1 MLNYKDINYKSNLNN
16 NKSYKQTFTKQSKKI
31 IKEKEII
38 NDKIDI
44 TLVNNYS
51 MNSINKESKKQ
62 NFFKDKSFK
71 ENFQSSNPLHD
82 KIHKKNNGLF
92 YFPKLNDV
100 NKNISEYEKRVE
112 NADSL
117 INNANNLLNDTS
129 MTDVKNT
136 YSDEL
141 ETYKE
146 LNDEFNKNTTSYLSK
161 GNKNKNIYVNSWS
174 NNKDATFKGL
184 YNDNL
189 DNPSM
194 NIIQTSNYDD
204 CKNTAFLTG
213 KKYFGLMNTNKDS
226 NLALCATS
234 NTLDK
239 TSQRGYFKDSCA
251 PSNNDGFMY
260 GGPWANAIYKTKGGI
275 VNQDD
280 YIGCY
285 KDKQDGSDIL
295 TRAMYPASWKVTWLS
310 DLLKLFGYFSDTTIE
325 KTAETD
331 QSIFDKLVLSPVYF
345 AGNSGDAPWGVDF
358 IDPNAQWIWYTK
370 DAQYDAPINENKAE
384 LIFGVYEN
392 PVDHYVTGR
401 VYCCCDNSCIIQINN
416 RKNPDKSDE
425 LIYVNGWGNQPKGYT
440 GYDIQFNP
448 GNNYIEMRVTNMGG
462 PAGVMLS
469 VLNENNEVMFRTTT
483 LLNNTSDIQG
493 GKCTWLYSSKLSKVP
508 VPLTNEF
515 SVESCAK
522 YADLIGFPYIGL
534 QYIQNNEGGTAQCF
548 VTNSLENG
556 TRYGSLGGSV
566 EYNDKAY
573 GIGPVNAV
581 YEMNNTADPSLIG
594 SIGYINENNQL
605 LKYPDSMISYSDTYT
620 EIKGYNSNSDIYYK
634 GTLDECK
641 DHCNKI
647 DGCNGFNYIPSQ
659 QLGYFS
665 KTDKVFGY
673 RNMNEPINL
682 YKDSNL
688 YMRDPKINNNESCV
702 KSINPVTSDDW
713 MSYLK
718 NNSDDVVS
726 EMTTDT
732 KCGLYKSNEQIKE
745 ELDKTNEILIKK
757 SENLINNTNNII
769 NLNHNL
775 NTQVIEDDI
784 AIKDGTKL
792 YNDMGETYIDMIDTN
807 NLNNILNNSN
817 LVIKQSQYYYIIW
830 IVLILLIIIGVIIML
845 RRI

>member
-1 MLNYKDINYKSNLNN
+1 MLNYKDINYKSNINN
-16 NKSYKQTFTKQSKKI
+16 NKSYKQFFTKQGKKI
-31 IKEKEII
+31 IKEKEEIS
-38 NDKIDI
+38 DKIDI
-44 TLVNNYS
+44 TLINNHS
-51 MNSINKESKKQ
+51 MNSMNIKSKKQ

-71 ENFQSSNPLHD
+71 ENFESN
-82 KIHKKNNGLF
+82 IHKKNNKLY
-92 YFPKLNDV
+92 YFPKLNNV
-100 NKNISEYEKRVE
+100 NDNISDYEKRIE

-194 NIIQTSNYDD
+194 NIIQSSNYDD
-204 CKNTAFLTG
+204 CKNTALLTG
-213 KKYFGLMNTNKDS
+213 KKYFGLLNTNKDT
-226 NLALCATS
+226 NIALCATS
-234 NTLDK
+234 DTLDK
-239 TSQRGYFKDSCA
+239 TSQRGYFKESCA

-295 TRAMYPASWKVTWLS
+295 TRAMFPASWKVTWLS
-310 DLLKLFGYFSDTTIE
+310 DLLKIFGYLGDTNIE
-325 KTAETD
+325 KTPETD
-331 QSIFDKLVLSPVYF
+331 QSMIDKLVLSPVYF

-370 DAQYDAPINENKAE
+370 EAQYDAPINENKAE
-384 LIFGVYEN
+384 LIFGIYEN
-392 PVDHYVTGR
+392 PINYYVTGK
-401 VYCCCDNSCIIQINN
+401 VYCCCDNSCIIHINN
-416 RKNPDKSDE
+416 QKNSDGTDH
-425 LIYVNGWGNQPKGYT
+425 LIYVNGWSNADKGYT
-440 GYDIQFNP
+440 GYEIQFNP
-448 GNNYIEMRVTNMGG
+448 GNNYIEILVTNMGG

-483 LLNNTSDIQG
+483 NLNNTSDITD
-493 GKCTWLYSSKLSKVP
+493 GKCTWLYSSKLTKVP

-556 TRYGSLGGSV
+556 TRYGSLGGSL
-566 EYNDKAY
+566 EYNNKTY
-573 GIGPVNAV
+573 GIGPANAV

-594 SIGYINENNQL
+594 SIGYIDENNQL
-605 LKYPDSMISYSDTYT
+605 LKYPDSMISYGDTYT
-620 EIKGYNSNSDIYYK
+620 EIKGYFSNPDIYYK

-641 DHCNKI
+641 DHCNKTNN
-647 DGCNGFNYIPSQ
+647 CNGFSYFPSQ
-659 QLGYFS
+659 QLGYLS

-673 RNMNEPINL
+673 RNMNENL
-682 YKDSNL
+682 TLNKDANL
-688 YMRDPKINNNESCV
+688 YMRDPKINNNESCT
-702 KSINPVTSDDW
+702 KSMNPITSDDW
-713 MSYLK
+713 SNYLK
-718 NNSDDVVS
+718 NNSNDIVS
-726 EMTTDT
+726 EMTPDT
-732 KCGLYKSNEQIKE
+732 KCGLYKTNEEIKQ
-745 ELDKTNEILIKK
+745 ELDKANEELIKK
-757 SENLINNTNNII
+757 SEKIVSNTTDIMNVNTKLNSQIGEDHNI
-769 NLNHNL
+769 
-775 NTQVIEDDI
+775 
-784 AIKDGTKL
+784 IKDGSKL
-792 YNDMGETYIDMIDTN
+792 YSDIDDTTSDMSNTN

-830 IVLILLIIIGVIIML
+830 IVLIILIIIGVIIML